1 MTLKKIIL
9 LPLFTTSLLLASS
22 GSSIYKKECKS
33 CHGAKGDKVALNKS
47 KAINGMSVA
56 TLDQAMK
63 NYVSGKR
70 KSMAMIKKMKK
81 KFMTKHSEEEIQAV
95 YKYIHEL

>member
-1 MTLKKIIL
+1 MKLTKIIL
-9 LPLFTTSLLLASS
+9 IPLFTSSLLLASS
-22 GSSIYKKECKS
+22 GASIYKKACKS

-47 KAINGMSVA
+47 KAINGMSVD

-63 NYVSGKR
+63 DYASGKR
-70 KSMAMIKKMKK
+70 KSMSMVKKMKK
-81 KFMTKHSEEEIQAV
+81 DFINKYSKEEIQAV

>member
-9 LPLFTTSLLLASS
+9 LPLFSSTLLLASS
-22 GSSIYKKECKS
+22 GASIYKKECKS

-47 KAINGMSVA
+47 KAINGMSVDA
-56 TLDQAMK
+56 LDQAMK
-63 NYVSGKR
+63 DYVSGKK
-70 KSMAMIKKMKK
+70 KSMAMVKKMKK
-81 KFMTKHSEEEIQAV
+81 KFTTKHSEEEIQAV